1 MLCWAHKLFILVV
14 LVLGVLSLLSACGQ
28 KGPLYLPPPPET
40 AGAAPQSD
48 LPPIAPTGDAAP
60 PGNRP

>member
-1 MLCWAHKLFILVV
+1 MLCWAQKLFILVV

-40 AGAAPQSD
+40 AGTAPESD
-48 LPPIAPTGDAAP
+48 LPPIAPTAAAP
-60 PGNRP
+60 EGGRP